1 MPKYTIELDRE
12 DLVLINVVK
21 SIRGLKNIDKAI
33 AFIMKDY
40 AKNNEYSKFIGGKK
54 KGRVKK

>member
-1 MPKYTIELDRE
+1 MPKYTIELDEE

-21 SIRGLKNIDKAI
+21 SIMGLKNIDRAI

-40 AKNNEYSKFIGGKK
+40 AKNNKYSKFIKSKRRKK
-54 KGRVKK
+54 

>member
-1 MPKYTIELDRE
+1 MPKYTIELDEE

-21 SIRGLKNIDKAI
+21 SIMGLKNIDKAI

-40 AKNNEYSKFIGGKK
+40 AKNNEYSKFIKAK
-54 KGRVKK
+54 KGGRK